1 MKDEQIIQLYFDRSE
16 DGIRET
22 AMKYGSYLFVI
33 ARRIL
38 HSEEESE
45 ETVNDTYHH
54 AWNAMPP
61 KWPENLKL
69 FLAKITRNCAL
80 DRLDYLLAKKR
91 NSDLEILLEE
101 LADCI
106 PASQTVEQSIESAQ
120 ITEALNQFLRGLNQE
135 SRVLF
140 VERYWYAKPVKE
152 IAYERH
158 YSESKVKSILF
169 RTRKKLKTYLEQ
181 EGIVL

>member
-1 MKDEQIIQLYFDRSE
+1 MQDEQIIRLYFARSE
-16 DGIRET
+16 EAIRET
-22 AMKYGSYLFVI
+22 AAKYGTYLYTI
-33 ARRIL
+33 AKRIL

-45 ETVNDTYHH
+45 ESVNDTYHS

-61 KWPENLKL
+61 KCPDNLKL
-69 FLAKITRNCAL
+69 FLAKITRNISL

-91 NSDLEILLEE
+91 NTDVTILLDEIAE
-101 LADCI
+101 CI
-106 PASQTVEQSIESAQ
+106 PAGQSVEEAMESAR
-120 ITEALNQFLRGLNQE
+120 ITEVLNAFLHTLDQP
-135 SRVLF
+135 SRILF

-169 RTRKKLKTYLEQ
+169 RTRKKLKVYLEQ